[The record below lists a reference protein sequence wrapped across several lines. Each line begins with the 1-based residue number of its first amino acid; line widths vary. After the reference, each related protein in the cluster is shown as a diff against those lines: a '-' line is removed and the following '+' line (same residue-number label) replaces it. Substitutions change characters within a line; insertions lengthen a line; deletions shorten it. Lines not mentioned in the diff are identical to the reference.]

1 MHFKPDKHSNNR
13 WHTMQWC
20 QSNGILS
27 VIKFLGLPSYIHI
40 PRKKKFFNKNWQ
52 KPCSTL
58 TPKQNKYKC
67 TLYLVACKIFYCL
80 KIRSVKNILR
90 YLQEQFLKYLRG
102 DSLKTLFVRV
112 KIQNVPN
119 NFGLRQLKI
128 NENPELLG
136 TM

>member
-1 MHFKPDKHSNNR
+1 MACFLRILKKRLPELKCTQLYIFQEKKSLLTKTDKSR
-13 WHTMQWC
+13 VQ
-20 QSNGILS
+20 
-27 VIKFLGLPSYIHI
+27 PS
-40 PRKKKFFNKNWQ
+40 P
-52 KPCSTL
+52 
-58 TPKQNKYKC
+58 PKQNKYNC